1 MGDQYPQ
8 LLHKIKCPVFNQKL
22 QAMQKKAGKHNPY
35 TPGRK
40 QATETA
46 CERHHMLDLTQKN
59 FKGTILSMFKEL
71 KETMIEVIKECTI
84 KMSHQIQNFNKKI
97 FFK

>member
-22 QAMQKKAGKHNPY
+22 QAMQKNTGQYNPC

-40 QATETA
+40 QAIETA
-46 CERHHMLDLTQKN
+46 CERHHMLGLTHKD

-71 KETMIEVIKECTI
+71 KETMIKVVKKCTI
-84 KMSHQIQNFNKKI
+84 KMSHQIENFNKKI